1 MRPTALGG
9 ARRVERSSSLLLSS
23 SFSLPMT
30 GGERIKFRLLF
41 LSIKIRARILIDERE
56 FVIFWRRMKRKG
68 GGNRSEG
75 EERERKL
82 EIAPA

>member
-1 MRPTALGG
+1 
-9 ARRVERSSSLLLSS
+9 
-23 SFSLPMT
+23 
-30 GGERIKFRLLF
+30 LLF
-41 LSIKIRARILIDERE
+41 LSIKIRARILIDERGIVFFSYIEARIHIDQRE